1 MINLYNT
8 HGKLHIRFV
17 KHLLIILLFGSLVY
31 NIFHVLHLLNPI
43 EKIWADFKFSD
54 IYFSTIQE
62 KKLDSNIYFIDIGF
76 KDNSTTRTEISN
88 FINTIQKKYRPK
100 IIALDVQFK
109 FDPNVPSVINQN
121 LINSLNNDN
130 IILSYELQKIKSL
143 DNKNDS
149 KWRKISSEY
158 PINKN
163 ISDGYVQNLI
173 SVPGFDFG
181 VERFFQPMVK
191 QDGKLFKHF
200 SISVAEKLN
209 LDVSK
214 LLKNNNKVMINYKY
228 LYNDPI
234 SITDESKYEKLK
246 DKIIIIGLFTKDK
259 NGKPLYNEDVHYT
272 PSNKHFFG
280 KSPPDMYGGEILA
293 TIISNILNNDFI
305 KFNKTLSNWLNISCS
320 LILYFILIYL
330 FGKSHN
336 IFIASSILQ
345 QLILVSVIVYLSIF
359 FVMYF
364 NIYLDLTP
372 LAVITFFSVEFVG
385 LVDEFISLLEN
396 LINRLLSKYKNNK
409 L

>member
-1 MINLYNT
+1 MNKSKKI
-8 HGKLHIRFV
+8 HVRFFKHII
-17 KHLLIILLFGSLVY
+17 IILLFGSVLY
-31 NIFHVLHLLNPI
+31 NILHFFYLLNPI

-62 KKLDSNIYFIDIGF
+62 KKIDDNIYLIDIDF
-76 KDNSTTRTEISN
+76 KDNSTTRNEISN
-88 FINTIQKKYRPK
+88 FINTIQKKYKPK

-109 FDPNVPSVINQN
+109 FDSNVTADINQN
-121 LINSLNNDN
+121 LINSLNNKN
-130 IILSYELQKIKSL
+130 IVLSYELQKIKAGGK
-143 DNKNDS
+143 KNDL
-149 KWRKISSEY
+149 KWRKITSEY

-191 QDGKLFKHF
+191 QGDEIFKHF
-200 SISVAEKLN
+200 AISVAEKLN
-209 LDVSK
+209 LDVSN
-214 LLKNNNKVMINYKY
+214 LLRNNDKVMINYKY

-234 SITDESKYEKLK
+234 SIGDETNYYKLK
-246 DKIIIIGLFTKDK
+246 DKIVIIGLFTKDK
-259 NGKPLYNEDVHYT
+259 SGKPLYSEDVHYT
-272 PSNKHFFG
+272 PSNKYFFG

-293 TIISNILNNDFI
+293 TIISNIINKDFI
-305 KFNKTLSNWLNISCS
+305 RYNKNLSKWLNILCS

-345 QLILVSVIVYLSIF
+345 QLVLVSLVIYSSIF
-359 FVMYF
+359 FIMYF
-364 NIYLDLTP
+364 NVYLDLTP

-385 LVDEFISLLEN
+385 LIDEFIYLIEN
-396 LINRLLSKYKNNK
+396 LINRMLSKTKN
-409 L
+409 

>member
-1 MINLYNT
+1 
-8 HGKLHIRFV
+8 
-17 KHLLIILLFGSLVY
+17 
-31 NIFHVLHLLNPI
+31 
-43 EKIWADFKFSD
+43 
-54 IYFSTIQE
+54 
-62 KKLDSNIYFIDIGF
+62 
-76 KDNSTTRTEISN
+76 
-88 FINTIQKKYRPK
+88 
-100 IIALDVQFK
+100 
-109 FDPNVPSVINQN
+109 
-121 LINSLNNDN
+121 
-130 IILSYELQKIKSL
+130 
-143 DNKNDS
+143 
-149 KWRKISSEY
+149 
-158 PINKN
+158 
-163 ISDGYVQNLI
+163 
-173 SVPGFDFG
+173 
-181 VERFFQPMVK
+181 
-191 QDGKLFKHF
+191 
-200 SISVAEKLN
+200 
-209 LDVSK
+209 
-214 LLKNNNKVMINYKY
+214 MINYKY

-259 NGKPLYNEDVHYT
+259 NGKPIYNEDVHYT

-372 LAVITFFSVEFVG
+372 LAFITFFSVEFVG

-396 LINRLLSKYKNNK
+396 LINRLLSKYKSNK